1 MNLQPINTIYLDL
14 AKLYP
19 ITEGYSELS
28 IFDYINLYPNDVK
41 YIHSAI
47 QIQKINHHND
57 RIIFHYYALPN
68 KNLKSLFDQY
78 VEYYN
83 FRETLDNKINS
94 IKNTDLNHD
103 IFLYFNELKMFP
115 KQDYQNI
122 FLADLKL
129 MIALLSSICF
139 QYEKEKIDETTQQI
153 WSKVISDY
161 KNTSSKKEIEYQN
174 REIQN
179 SILGIIYFLFSL
191 FINIYIKK
199 IYKNY
204 IKEFSVTN
212 QFYSRSRNN
221 NIVSLER
228 LDQFSVNKIIH
239 NIRLPISIIRFSHP
253 IALFLMMIVELL
265 PYLRKID
272 IVSDIISSILSVM
285 NISNPQIRYMLC
297 VLVIIIQKRKENTSK
312 YTEFIKEILLKNQ
325 QSSI

>member
-1 MNLQPINTIYLDL
+1 MNLQPINQIQFIKSNNI
-14 AKLYP
+14 AIP
-19 ITEGYSELS
+19 

-47 QIQKINHHND
+47 QIQKINHHIH

-83 FRETLDNKINS
+83 FRETLNNKIKS

-139 QYEKEKIDETTQQI
+139 QYKKDKTDEASQQI
-153 WSKVISDY
+153 WSKVISDSI
-161 KNTSSKKEIEYQN
+161 NSSQKTQIEYQN

-228 LDQFSVNKIIH
+228 LDKFPVNNIIH

-272 IVSDIISSILSVM
+272 IISDIISSILSVI

-297 VLVIIIQKRKENTSK
+297 VLVIIIQKRKENTTK
-312 YTEFIKEILLKNQ
+312 YTHFITEILLKNQ
-325 QSSI
+325 QSGI